1 MIGTIL
7 NAAGILLG
15 GILGLTL
22 SKQLSHPRQVA
33 IKGLLGVL
41 TVYVG
46 LKMTVLSLGGGIGT
60 IAKQLFIVLL
70 ALMLGRIT
78 GRLLHL
84 QDFLNGLGK
93 YAKEKFSSATPGVN
107 RVGEGFITC
116 TLLFCVG
123 PMALLGAIEDGLEGH
138 WQTLGIKGVMD
149 GLATM
154 GFVATFG
161 WGAILSVVP
170 VVAYQGTI
178 TLCAGLLA
186 PLLRDHAL
194 LDSVHATG
202 GLLIFCIALIIL
214 ELKRIELADYLPS
227 LIFAPLITWLWR

>member
-22 SKQLSHPRQVA
+22 SKQLSPRRQVA

-41 TVYVG
+41 VVYVG
-46 LKMTVLSLGGGIGT
+46 LKMTVLSLGGGVGA

-70 ALMLGRIT
+70 ALILGRIT

-84 QDFLNGLGK
+84 QDFLNRLGK
-93 YAKEKFSSATPGVN
+93 YAKQKFSSATPGAGSI
-107 RVGEGFITC
+107 GEGFITC

-154 GFVATFG
+154 GFVASFG

-178 TLCAGLLA
+178 TICARLLA

-194 LDSVHATG
+194 LDSVNATG

>member
-22 SKQLSHPRQVA
+22 SKQLSPRRQVA

-41 TVYVG
+41 VVYVG
-46 LKMTVLSLGGGIGT
+46 LKMTVLSLGGGFGHV
-60 IAKQLFIVLL
+60 AKQLFIVLL
-70 ALMLGRIT
+70 ALILGRIT

-84 QDFLNGLGK
+84 QDFLNRLGK
-93 YAKEKFSSATPGVN
+93 YAKEKFSSATPGTASI
-107 RVGEGFITC
+107 GEGFITC

-123 PMALLGAIEDGLEGH
+123 PMALLGAIEDGLDGC
-138 WQTLGIKGVMD
+138 WQTLCIKGVMD

-154 GFVATFG
+154 GFVASFG

-170 VVAYQGTI
+170 VVAY
-178 TLCAGLLA
+178 
-186 PLLRDHAL
+186 
-194 LDSVHATG
+194 
-202 GLLIFCIALIIL
+202 
-214 ELKRIELADYLPS
+214 
-227 LIFAPLITWLWR
+227 